1 MNQITAAAF
10 ALALAVVIGAFGA
23 HGVRDMIGPEQMRI
37 YETGVSYHFYHALGM
52 LAVPLLAQAGLIN
65 ASAAKWGFIFF
76 SVGIVCFSGS
86 LYILAITGQTL
97 WGAVAPIGGTSF
109 IAGWMAIV
117 YGSIQRG
124 PIQRKP
130 PASS

>member
-1 MNQITAAAF
+1 MTQVTTAAF
-10 ALALAVVIGAFGA
+10 FLALAVVIGAFGA
-23 HGVRDMIGPEQMRI
+23 HGVRDIINADQMRI

-52 LAVPLLAQAGLIN
+52 LAVPLLVRAELIT
-65 ASAAKWGFIFF
+65 ASAAKWAFILFV
-76 SVGIVCFSGS
+76 VGIVCFSGS

-109 IAGWMAIV
+109 IVGWMSIV
-117 YGSIQRG
+117 YGSIQR
-124 PIQRKP
+124 KS

>member
-1 MNQITAAAF
+1 MTQTTAAAF

-23 HGVRDMIGPEQMRI
+23 HGVRDMIGPDMVRI

-52 LAVPLLAQAGLIN
+52 LAVPLLTRAGLIT
-65 ASAAKWGFIFF
+65 ASAAKWAIIFF
-76 SVGIVCFSGS
+76 LVGIVCFSGS
-86 LYILAITGQTL
+86 LYILAISGHTL

-117 YGSIQRG
+117 YGSIQR
-124 PIQRKP
+124 KP

>member
-1 MNQITAAAF
+1 MTQITAAAF

-23 HGVRDMIGPEQMRI
+23 HGVRDMIGPDMMRI

-52 LAVPLLAQAGLIN
+52 LALPLLTRAGLIT
-65 ASAAKWGFIFF
+65 ASAGKWAFIFF
-76 SVGIVCFSGS
+76 VVGIVCFSGS
-86 LYILAITGQTL
+86 LYILAISGQTL

-124 PIQRKP
+124 STQTKP
-130 PASS
+130 PASL

>member
-1 MNQITAAAF
+1 MTTAAAF

-23 HGVRDMIGPEQMRI
+23 HGVRDMIGPDMMRI

-52 LAVPLLAQAGLIN
+52 LAVPLLLRASLITEG
-65 ASAAKWGFIFF
+65 AAKWAFRFFIA
-76 SVGIVCFSGS
+76 GIVFFSGS
-86 LYILAITGQTL
+86 LYILAISGQTL

-117 YGSIQRG
+117 WGSIQK
-124 PIQRKP
+124 KP

>member
-1 MNQITAAAF
+1 MTTIAAF
-10 ALALAVVIGAFGA
+10 FLALAVVIGAFGA
-23 HGVRDMIGPEQMRI
+23 HGVRDIVGPEPMRI

-52 LAVPLLAQAGLIN
+52 LSVPLLTRAGLLTT
-65 ASAAKWGFIFF
+65 SAAKWAFIFF
-76 SVGIVCFSGS
+76 LAGIVCFSGS

-109 IAGWMAIV
+109 IAGWMAIL
-117 YGSIQRG
+117 YGS
-124 PIQRKP
+124 IQRKP